1 MHLVLHN
8 RYMYTLNNS
17 GKHIDL
23 FSVAIVQNRTHL
35 RAAQILKGTFLDTL
49 YKILFAN
56 LVSLCASFQ
65 EAARGSLPYQ
75 VSVQLNYNDRKVCM
89 NK

>member
-1 MHLVLHN
+1 MELFCISHPPILLVSNKFGSKSIAQGGMVHEK
-8 RYMYTLNNS
+8 TL
-17 GKHIDL
+17 
-23 FSVAIVQNRTHL
+23 FE
-35 RAAQILKGTFLDTL
+35 
-49 YKILFAN
+49 N
-56 LVSLCASFQ
+56 LVFLSPFQ

>member
-8 RYMYTLNNS
+8 HYMYTLNNS

-56 LVSLCASFQ
+56 LVSMCLFS
-65 EAARGSLPYQ
+65 GSSKGLFALSGLGPAKLQ
-75 VSVQLNYNDRKVCM
+75 
-89 NK
+89 